1 MNSPPPDEPGAAA
14 DGTHAH
20 NAMTSPEIH
29 PESPAATALDDLALL
44 NRVSQGD
51 RDAFRRLYSQY
62 HRRLHRFLM
71 RLTRERPLT
80 EEIINDTMMVV
91 WQHARDFRGA
101 SRVSTWI
108 LGIAYRRALKTLE
121 RSRNTSAQ
129 DVIVATTLAPDGALL
144 DALVHGA
151 ETHDWI
157 DHALSKLSPE
167 HRMVIELAY
176 FLGLSCEEI
185 ADIVGCPLG
194 TVKTRMFYGRE
205 RMRQA
210 LVVLATPTRAHA
222 ALANLE
228 AEATAETGA
237 TATAAKGSPLP

>member
-1 MNSPPPDEPGAAA
+1 
-14 DGTHAH
+14 
-20 NAMTSPEIH
+20 MTSLEFH
-29 PESPAATALDDLALL
+29 PDNPSTAAVDDLALL
-44 NRVSQGD
+44 ARVSEGD
-51 RDAFRRLYSQY
+51 RDAFRRLYSHY

-71 RLTRERPLT
+71 RLTRERSLT

-121 RSRNTSAQ
+121 RSRSTSAQ
-129 DVIVATTLAPDGALL
+129 DVIVAAANTPDGPLL
-144 DALVHGA
+144 DALLHGA

-157 DHALSKLSPE
+157 DTALAKLSPE

-176 FLGLSCEEI
+176 FVGLSCEEI
-185 ADIVGCPLG
+185 AEIVGCPLG

-205 RMRQA
+205 RLRQL
-210 LVVLATPTRAHA
+210 LVMLAAPRRLAGVSAPA
-222 ALANLE
+222 A
-228 AEATAETGA
+228 
-237 TATAAKGSPLP
+237 GSSPA